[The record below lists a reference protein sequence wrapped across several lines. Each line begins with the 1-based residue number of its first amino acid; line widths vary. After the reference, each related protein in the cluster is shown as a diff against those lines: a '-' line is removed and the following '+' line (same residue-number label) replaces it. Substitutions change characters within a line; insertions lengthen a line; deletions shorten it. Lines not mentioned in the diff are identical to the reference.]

1 MGLER
6 SSSTC
11 KDLVTFATRKT
22 NLDCWELEWTQCRN
36 VTHEVEDGHKPLASC
51 SRTFLCTSIF
61 WKVVSECRFL
71 YNEIHFGVSC
81 RRFVTNCE
89 EIHSNLSKL
98 NCRSHVAENCFV
110 AMILWVEAS
119 VDSNWLFAGV

>member
-11 KDLVTFATRKT
+11 KHVVTLATRKA

-36 VTHEVEDGHKPLASC
+36 ITHEVDDGHVPLASC

-61 WKVVSECRFL
+61 WKVVSGCRVL
-71 YNEIHFGVSC
+71 YNEIDFGVLSSTVGGRSSRIVKRC
-81 RRFVTNCE
+81 TVT
-89 EIHSNLSKL
+89 SPS
-98 NCRSHVAENCFV
+98 
-110 AMILWVEAS
+110 
-119 VDSNWLFAGV
+119 